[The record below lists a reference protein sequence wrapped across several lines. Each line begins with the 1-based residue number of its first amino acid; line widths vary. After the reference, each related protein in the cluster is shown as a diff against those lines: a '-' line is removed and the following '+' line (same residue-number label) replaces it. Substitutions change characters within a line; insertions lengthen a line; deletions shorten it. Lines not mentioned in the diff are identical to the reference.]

1 MMKSPVKCCNCP
13 TSSEGYAVIP
23 GIGEAGEVRFY
34 CDRCARNHRVKMRYW
49 DGRDLDVGGYR
60 EKPDLGASFHT
71 LIFSFLDVGRM
82 RREDLEPVMDWVE
95 DEELAL
101 ALQGADSALAE
112 KVYDVLPLPRVRN
125 VRGMLEEGGG
135 KGTAAARDPKSAREL
150 IVSVIKRL

>member
-1 MMKSPVKCCNCP
+1 MKCYNCP

-23 GIGEAGEVRFY
+23 GIGETGEVRFY

-60 EKPDLGASFHT
+60 ENPDLGPSFHT
-71 LIFSFLDVGRM
+71 LIFSFNDVGRM
-82 RREDLEPVMDWVE
+82 RREDLEPVMEWVE

-101 ALQGADSALAE
+101 ALHGSESMVQE
-112 KVYDVLPLPRVRN
+112 KIYSVLSLPRVRRIRLFLE
-125 VRGMLEEGGG
+125 RGGT
-135 KGTAAARDPKSAREL
+135 KGTPAAADPKAAREL

>member
-1 MMKSPVKCCNCP
+1 MKCSNCP
-13 TSSEGYAVIP
+13 VSSEGYAVIP

-60 EKPDLGASFHT
+60 DQPDLGESFHT
-71 LIFSFLDVGRM
+71 LIFSFHDVARM

-101 ALQGADSALAE
+101 ALQGADAALME
-112 KVYDVLPLPRVRN
+112 KVYAVLPLPRVRR
-125 VRGMLEEGGG
+125 VRLFIEKGEL
-135 KGTAAARDPKSAREL
+135 KGTPAAGDPKAAREL
-150 IVSVIKRL
+150 VVSVIKRL

>member
-1 MMKSPVKCCNCP
+1 MKCSNCP
-13 TSSEGYAVIP
+13 SSSEGYAVIP
-23 GIGEAGEVRFY
+23 GIGETGEVRFY

-60 EKPDLGASFHT
+60 EKPDLGPSFHT
-71 LIFSFLDVGRM
+71 LIFSFHDVSRM

-101 ALQGADSALAE
+101 ALQGADAALTE
-112 KVYDVLPLPRVRN
+112 KVYAVLPLPRVRR
-125 VRGMLEEGGG
+125 VRLFLERGEIP
-135 KGTAAARDPKSAREL
+135 GTAAAADSQAAREL